1 MNAKELILAKI
12 NATPELVDIYT
23 YLTTIGTPF
32 MDIADIMTSPAFGFI
47 LKAVESN
54 IFDES
59 TSSYK
64 AKTGIDWFLDKKL
77 LPGVNTDLLK
87 QLLPGIP
94 EYFDIPKALTLENVQ
109 KALDTLYD
117 YLEHPVVIDD
127 PNASDAIR
135 EQLEE
140 QNKSVIRLFGYDYI
154 PKSDIRNVIKYLEL
168 ERDKQEYKTSLDENE
183 IAKIESISE
192 IIPAIE
198 EMTIMGGAQGINQ
211 GQKTNLFDN
220 RSFVKRLENFI
231 NKTVDAKT
239 PEEDKKKPDYRPSD
253 FNFRTFIADENYRI
267 AWINR
272 YDGFKY
278 TYNILDALT
287 TLPHFW
293 EMLKTTYASKNAIT
307 LSSWKSNAIWAMAD
321 IIEKESSGSYLS
333 QDDWRA
339 GESYLNDY
347 IIASFLAN
355 SNIEIEI
362 PVGAKYYSG
371 LGVKG
376 LLENKVD
383 GYKIKLNSI
392 SNIATFKKIM
402 DDYIIP
408 SLFRNLDFAGNKFID
423 NLMPMASVSGDK
435 VLTGWKL
442 PLNMML
448 IDASPNTKLLWADIL
463 NGFDQI
469 ANQTVPG
476 VNMKLGDLFYL
487 YNLIVNKDT
496 FGQSSFTRLFENQ
509 VNTNNEEALPNKFN
523 EFISRLDKGDI
534 NLPIT
539 PTMLDEMKYRIK
551 KANPNSNIKSPIS
564 KWLDLPSDYTLD
576 LPKFFQLPV
585 TREKGYETV
594 QETSSH
600 NIGTSDTDGLFALV
614 QNLAQMYSGENQ
626 PVINLITDEDLTSF
640 PAAAKNAK
648 AFILDGN
655 VYFNIN
661 SAHMSDGLHE
671 LSHLVLAAMKFN
683 DNSEIRQQYY
693 TLVGKMKDRSIVSEE
708 RFNSI
713 VDKYK
718 NGEEDILITSDI
730 LEEVLANEF
739 AFWLEG
745 EVFENNPFLTIDSEK
760 NVLKAIQNMLNIDKD
775 LQLKDIEGKTL
786 NEILQAFGKELLNT
800 TAIDSQFILR
810 NQRVGAKKVQLY
822 KDEKLKCK

>member
-47 LKAVESN
+47 LKAVEPN
-54 IFDES
+54 IFDEG
-59 TSSYK
+59 TSGYK
-64 AKTGIDWFLDKKL
+64 AKTGIDWFLDKKI
-77 LPGVNTDLLK
+77 LPGVNTDLLR

-94 EYFDIPKALTLENVQ
+94 EYFDIPGLLTLENVQ

-117 YLEHPVVIDD
+117 YLEHPVTINDPDAID
-127 PNASDAIR
+127 NIR
-135 EQLEE
+135 EQLDE
-140 QNKSVIRLFGYDYI
+140 QGKSINRLFGYEYI
-154 PKSDIRNVIKYLEL
+154 PKSDVRNVIKYLEL
-168 ERDKQEYKTSLDENE
+168 ERDKQAYKASLSEEE
-183 IAKIESISE
+183 IDKIRSISD

-198 EMTIMGGAQGINQ
+198 EMTIVGGAQGINQ

-220 RSFVKRLENFI
+220 RSFIKRLENFI

-239 PEEDKKKPDYRPSD
+239 PEDIKKKPGYQPSN
-253 FNFRTFIADENYRI
+253 FNFREFVVDENYRDACI
-267 AWINR
+267 R
-272 YDGFKY
+272 DYDTIKY
-278 TYNILDALT
+278 TYNILEALT

-307 LSSWKSNAIWAMAD
+307 LSSWKSNALWTMAD
-321 IIEKESSGSYLS
+321 VIEKESNSYIT
-333 QDDWRA
+333 QDDWKA
-339 GESYLNDY
+339 GTSYLNDY
-347 IIASFLAN
+347 VIASFLAN
-355 SNIEIEI
+355 SGIEIEI

-371 LGVKG
+371 LGIKG
-376 LLENKVD
+376 ILENKVQ

-402 DDYIIP
+402 DEHIIP

-435 VLTGWKL
+435 ILTGWKL

-448 IDASPNTKLLWADIL
+448 IDASPNTKLLWSDIL

-476 VNMKLGDLFYL
+476 INMKLGDLFYL
-487 YNLIVNKDT
+487 YNLIVNKDS

-509 VNTNNEEALPNKFN
+509 VNTNDDTSLPTKFN
-523 EFISRLDKGDI
+523 AFISKLDKGEI
-534 NLPIT
+534 VLPIT
-539 PTMLDEMKYRIK
+539 PIMLDEMKYRIK

-564 KWLDLPSDYTLD
+564 KWLELPSDYTLD
-576 LPKFFQLPV
+576 LPKFFQLPT
-585 TREKGYETV
+585 TRERNYETI
-594 QETSSH
+594 QETSSY
-600 NIGTSDTDGLFALV
+600 NIGTSNTDGLYALV
-614 QNLAQMYSGENQ
+614 QNLGQMYGGENQ
-626 PVINLITDEDLTSF
+626 PTVNLITDEDLANL
-640 PAAAKNAK
+640 PASARNAK

-671 LSHLVLAAMKFN
+671 LSHLVLAAMKFSEN
-683 DNSEIRQQYY
+683 PEIRQQYY

-708 RFNSI
+708 RFNNI

-810 NQRVGAKKVQLY
+810 SQRVGAKKVQLY